1 MSDEANVPSG
11 AVIDAPTPHTPE
23 LGTQIQPQEKAP
35 EPKAEAK
42 TDKPAKAEVEKS
54 SGEAVKRAMEALKA
68 KEAEK
73 AKAEVKTEAKA
84 PEKTEAKPEPKP
96 AERTRAE
103 DGKFAPKESADP
115 KSVEQRAV
123 QEKTEGNQTSEGRKP
138 HHDAPA
144 RFNEFGKRDWAN
156 TPDTVKEE
164 TYRAFKELEEGHKKY
179 KDSADRYEK
188 VREYDDL
195 ARKNGRDGVH
205 ESLKQIVEIEN
216 AFQRDPIDGLKRV
229 TDHFG
234 INLQAVAAHIVG
246 QNPNQQVAEAHSRI
260 QELEAKIQHMEFERK
275 APDIVAEFAAQEGH
289 ERFEELSPIIGTLL
303 KTGTAKDLDAAYELA
318 DVLKPAASNAAQT
331 SQPLIPAESASAQT
345 QAPALNPAGSKSVS
359 GAPSGGVSPASRQPV
374 SKSNSEAVK
383 RALAKLGA

>member
-1 MSDEANVPSG
+1 MSDEANVPQG

-23 LGTQIQPQEKAP
+23 LGTQIQPPEKAP
-35 EPKAEAK
+35 EPKAEVK
-42 TDKPAKAEVEKS
+42 PDKPAKVEVERS

-73 AKAEVKTEAKA
+73 AKTEAAK
-84 PEKTEAKPEPKP
+84 PETKPTEKVEAKTEPKP

-188 VREYDDL
+188 VREFDDL
-195 ARKNGRDGVH
+195 ARKNGREGVH

-275 APDIVAEFAAQEGH
+275 APDLVAEFAASH
-289 ERFEELSPIIGTLL
+289 ERFDELTEVIATLL
-303 KTGTAKDLDAAYELA
+303 KTGTAKDLESAYELA
-318 DVLKPAASNAAQT
+318 AVLKAPASNAAQH
-331 SQPLIPAESASAQT
+331 SQPLIPAESAPAQT

-359 GAPSGGVSPASRQPV
+359 GAPSGGISPASKQPV

-383 RALAKLGA
+383 RAMAKLGA